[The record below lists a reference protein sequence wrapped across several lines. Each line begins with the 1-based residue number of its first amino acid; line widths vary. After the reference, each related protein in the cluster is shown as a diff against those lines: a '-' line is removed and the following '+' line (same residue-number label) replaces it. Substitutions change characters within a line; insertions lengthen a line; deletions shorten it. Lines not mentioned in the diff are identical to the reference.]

1 MVCDR
6 AAVRD
11 ALRDGTISYRKL
23 VGLAREAEIPYP
35 LFFAPV
41 PVVHEQLRIKRD
53 KLMKGFN
60 KKPEFA
66 MNSRNRVHLPH
77 VELIVKDLLR
87 KQAYLRTDK
96 SLHRNEVVGLLRKPG
111 PSVCR
116 RRATPSGPLA
126 LSPTDL
132 RGAKNKTAALNLL
145 VSKLEAQH
153 VLVAQSVKK
162 YMPQTMPRNAKFSGM
177 TVKDSKVPY
186 IFIASGDEG
195 EKIEPPGRRVF
206 TLTLLAVLVA
216 RSRFATVTYS
226 SYTPDEE
233 MPREYDITAEILMPA
248 DDFRGADLSS
258 LEAVMDTSEAF
269 KVTPSAVVMRG
280 RRLGL
285 LGRDDADAYF
295 QDLQTAYKNGDDHS
309 WNPMLQVNALK
320 KYNGLECSPDAQ
332 HPRRRR
338 HLPWRLLPR
347 HVLQHHA
354 HQGTGQRLPGGRRM
368 MDRKYLV
375 DNNALV
381 PIGVK
386 RWKTAFFREH
396 CLI

>member
-1 MVCDR
+1 MAMNVTIDRTPVPIDREVFAALVEQSVVCDR

-35 LFFAPV
+35 LFFAPPAV
-41 PVVHEQLRIKRD
+41 AHEQLRIKRE

-60 KKPEFA
+60 KKTEFA
-66 MNSRNRVHLPH
+66 MNSRNRVHLPQ
-77 VELIVKDLLR
+77 VELLVKDLLN

-96 SLHRNEVVGLLRKPG
+96 SLPRNEVVGLLRKPG
-111 PSVCR
+111 ASVAEDAKR
-116 RRATPSGPLA
+116 LLDKLE
-126 LSPTDL
+126 LSSSDL
-132 RGAKNKTAALNLL
+132 QRAKNKTAALNLL
-145 VSKLEAQH
+145 ITKLEGQR

-162 YMPQTMPRNAKFSGM
+162 YMPQTMPKNAKFSGM

-195 EKIEPPGRRVF
+195 EKIEPVGRRVF

-216 RSRFATVTYS
+216 RSRFATVNYS
-226 SYTPDEE
+226 NYTPDEE

-248 DDFRGADLSS
+248 TGFRRLDLST
-258 LEAVMDTSEAF
+258 LDAVRDASEAF

-285 LGRDDADAYF
+285 LSRGDADTYFHELQAAY
-295 QDLQTAYKNGDDHS
+295 QNADDHA

-320 KYNGLECSPDAQ
+320 KYNGLECA
-332 HPRRRR
+332 
-338 HLPWRLLPR
+338 
-347 HVLQHHA
+347 
-354 HQGTGQRLPGGRRM
+354 RRM
-368 MDRKYLV
+368 LNILDAGGISHGDFCRVMFSNTMRTKAQVND
-375 DNNALV
+375 
-381 PIGVK
+381 
-386 RWKTAFFREH
+386 FRAAVG
-396 CLI
+396 